1 MLKSLQS
8 HTNASM
14 IVIPKLMKEGGQ
26 TSQKKREK
34 AISKRVDSF
43 KICVRIRL

>member
-1 MLKSLQS
+1 MLKSLQF

-14 IVIPKLMKEGGQ
+14 IVIPKAYEGRG
-26 TSQKKREK
+26 TNITKKRKK

-43 KICVRIRL
+43 